1 MSEKKIRELLE
12 LLKNAKHCLAFT
24 GAGVS
29 TLSGIP
35 DFRGPNGVFA
45 QKFQSWTVEE
55 LHDIRVFRS
64 HPEAFYQYARNS
76 WYLLDTLKA
85 NIVHK
90 VLAELEA
97 TGLLKA
103 VYTQNIDMLH
113 QQAGSKCV
121 EEIHGTL
128 ETHSCINCSRKFRY
142 PEIKK
147 TVIAGEVPRCDQCR
161 GLIKPDVIF
170 FGEML
175 DQDLLER
182 GRNDFSK
189 ADLVLVLGSS
199 LTVQPAAS
207 LPLLAIKNHS
217 KMVIVNS
224 QPTPY
229 DQFATL
235 LFKDL
240 KQVFDTIHSKL
251 PITLPQLITFLF
263 VGIFSLLSLNVTSL
277 LRF

>member
-1 MSEKKIRELLE
+1 MSEKMIDELVELLRSSR
-12 LLKNAKHCLAFT
+12 KCLAFT

-35 DFRGPNGVFA
+35 DFRGPNGVFS
-45 QKFQSWTVEE
+45 QKFQSWTVEQ

-64 HPEAFYQYARNS
+64 HPEAFYQYARSS
-76 WYLLDTLKA
+76 WYLLDTLKP
-85 NIVHK
+85 NIVHL

-97 TGLLKA
+97 AGLLKA

-113 QQAGSKCV
+113 QKADSKRV

-128 ETHSCINCSRKFRY
+128 ETHSCLDCSKKFGFA
-142 PEIKK
+142 EIKK
-147 TVIAGEVPRCDQCR
+147 TVMTGEVPRCDQCS

-175 DQDLLER
+175 DQNLLER
-182 GRNDFSK
+182 GRKDFSE

-217 KMVIVNS
+217 KLVIVNS
-224 QPTPY
+224 QPTTY
-229 DQFATL
+229 DQYATL
-235 LFKDL
+235 HFQDL
-240 KQVFDTIHSKL
+240 KQVFTNIHSK
-251 PITLPQLITFLF
+251 
-263 VGIFSLLSLNVTSL
+263 SSKS
-277 LRF
+277 

>member
-1 MSEKKIRELLE
+1 MSEKKIDELVE
-12 LLKNAKHCLAFT
+12 LLKTAKHCLAFT

-55 LHDIRVFRS
+55 LHDIRIFRS

-76 WYLLDTLKA
+76 WYLLDTLKP
-85 NIVHK
+85 NIVHQ

-97 TGLLKA
+97 AGLLKA

-113 QQAGSKCV
+113 QQAGSKRV

-128 ETHSCINCSRKFRY
+128 ETHSCLNCGKKFQY
-142 PEIKK
+142 QEIKK
-147 TVIAGEVPRCDQCR
+147 TVMAGEVPRCNQCQ

-170 FGEML
+170 FGEMH
-175 DQDLLER
+175 DPDLLER
-182 GRNDFSK
+182 GRKDFSE

-199 LTVQPAAS
+199 LIVQPAAS
-207 LPLLAIKNHS
+207 LPLLAIKNHC
-217 KMVIVNS
+217 KLVIVNS
-224 QPTPY
+224 QPTTY

-235 LFKDL
+235 LFQDL
-240 KQVFDTIHSKL
+240 KLVFDAVHSKL
-251 PITLPQLITFLF
+251 PITQP
-263 VGIFSLLSLNVTSL
+263 SS
-277 LRF
+277 

>member
-1 MSEKKIRELLE
+1 MSEKKILELIELLR
-12 LLKNAKHCLAFT
+12 NAKKCIAFT

-35 DFRGPNGVFA
+35 DFRGPNGISND
-45 QKFQSWTVEE
+45 KFQSWSVEE
-55 LHDIRVFRS
+55 LHDIRVFRN
-64 HPEAFYQYARNS
+64 HPDAFYQYARSS

-85 NIVHK
+85 NVVHR
-90 VLAELEA
+90 VLAWLEKA
-97 TGLLKA
+97 GCLQA

-113 QQAGSKCV
+113 QQAGSQRV

-128 ETHSCINCSRKFRY
+128 ATHSCLNCGKKF
-142 PEIKK
+142 PFALIKQK
-147 TVIAGEVPRCDQCR
+147 VMADKVPYCDQCQ

-182 GRNDFSK
+182 ARVDFSE
-189 ADLVLVLGSS
+189 ADLILVLGSS

-207 LPLLAIKNHS
+207 LPMLTIKNKN

-224 QPTPY
+224 QPTTY
-229 DQFATL
+229 DQFATIR
-235 LFKDL
+235 FDDL
-240 KQVFDTIHSKL
+240 KQVFETIEKKKEE
-251 PITLPQLITFLF
+251 F
-263 VGIFSLLSLNVTSL
+263 
-277 LRF
+277 

>member
-1 MSEKKIRELLE
+1 MSEKPIDKLVELLQTS
-12 LLKNAKHCLAFT
+12 KKCLAFT

-35 DFRGPNGVFA
+35 DFRGPNGVYA

-64 HPEAFYQYARNS
+64 HPDVFYQYARNS

-85 NIVHK
+85 NIVHQ
-90 VLAELEA
+90 VLADLEA
-97 TGLLKA
+97 AGRLQA

-113 QQAGSKCV
+113 QQAGSKRV

-128 ETHSCINCSRKFRY
+128 ATHSCLECGKKFKY

-147 TVIAGEVPRCDQCR
+147 IVMTDKVPYCDRCR

-182 GRNDFSK
+182 GRRDFSE

-217 KMVIVNS
+217 KLVIVNS

-235 LFKDL
+235 LFQDL
-240 KQVFDTIHSKL
+240 KQVFDAINRKWT
-251 PITLPQLITFLF
+251 
-263 VGIFSLLSLNVTSL
+263 
-277 LRF
+277 

>member
-1 MSEKKIRELLE
+1 MSEKRIDELVELLQ
-12 LLKNAKHCLAFT
+12 NAKKCLAFT

-35 DFRGPNGVFA
+35 DFRGPNGIFA

-55 LHDIRVFRS
+55 LHDIRIFRS

-85 NIVHK
+85 NIVHQ

-97 TGLLKA
+97 NGLLKA

-113 QQAGSKCV
+113 QQAGSKRV

-128 ETHSCINCSRKFRY
+128 ETHSCLNCGKKFFF

-147 TVIAGEVPRCDQCR
+147 TVLAGEVPCCDQCH
-161 GLIKPDVIF
+161 GLVKPDVIF

-175 DQDLLER
+175 NQDLLER
-182 GRNDFSK
+182 GRRDFSE

-217 KMVIVNS
+217 KLVIINS

-235 LFKDL
+235 LFQDL
-240 KQVFDTIHSKL
+240 KQVFTAIQQKL
-251 PITLPQLITFLF
+251 NSF
-263 VGIFSLLSLNVTSL
+263 
-277 LRF
+277 